1 MAAQLL
7 TDLGEVAQ
15 DTLEFLHVE
24 CDAGLSMAWRPRAI
38 FRKIAPDFLNQGT
51 SLPVAISKRVQKV
64 KPSPTLAVTAR
75 YLALKAEGKDIIGL
89 GAGEPDFDT
98 PTHIADAGVEAIRT
112 GVTRYTAV
120 DGTAE
125 LKDAIIAKF
134 KRDNGLT
141 YARNQVL
148 VSSGAKQT
156 CFNLC
161 AALLDPGDECLI
173 PAPYWVSYP
182 DMALLA
188 DGIPVF
194 IYGGPDQGYKI
205 TAAQLAAAITPR
217 SKLFFINSP
226 SNPTGAAY
234 TKAELQALGDVLAMH
249 PNIIIASDE
258 MYEHIYWA
266 DEPFAS
272 FVQANPN
279 LYDRTVTINGVSK
292 AYAMTGWRIG
302 YCGGPKDIVTAMA
315 TVQGQSTSNASSI
328 SQRASAVA
336 LNGDQRCVTE
346 MNKAFKARHD
356 YVVAALNAI
365 PGVSC
370 LPGAGTFYAFAHVA
384 GAMRTL
390 GLKDDNE
397 FAEYLL
403 LHAGVAVVPGS
414 GFGAPDHMR
423 ISFAC
428 SLQTLQEA
436 VRRIGKALTA
446 VEAKRA

>member
-1 MAAQLL
+1 LATVL
-7 TDLGEVAQ
+7 
-15 DTLEFLHVE
+15 
-24 CDAGLSMAWRPRAI
+24 
-38 FRKIAPDFLNQGT
+38 
-51 SLPVAISKRVQKV
+51 SKRVQKV

-75 YLALKAEGKDIIGL
+75 AAKLKSEGKDIIGL

-98 PTHIADAGVEAIRT
+98 PVHIADAGVDAIRK

-134 KRDNGLT
+134 KRDNGLIYDRT
-141 YARNQVL
+141 QIL

-156 CFNLC
+156 CFNVC
-161 AALLDPGDECLI
+161 AALLDPGDECVI

-188 DGIPVF
+188 DGIPVSV
-194 IYGGPDQGYKI
+194 YAGPAQGYKI
-205 TAAQLAAAITPR
+205 TASQLAAAITPR
-217 SKLFFINSP
+217 TKLFIINSP

-234 TKAELQALGDVLAMH
+234 TKAELQALGAVLAKH
-249 PNIIIASDE
+249 SQIIIASDE

-266 DEPFAS
+266 PEPFTA
-272 FVQANPN
+272 FAQANPQ

-302 YCGGPKDIVTAMA
+302 YCGGPKEIIAAMS
-315 TVQGQSTSNASSI
+315 TIQGQSTSNASSI
-328 SQRASAVA
+328 SQRASTVA
-336 LNGDQRCVTE
+336 LNGDQSCVAE

-356 YVVAALNAI
+356 FVVAGLNAI
-365 PGVSC
+365 PGISC
-370 LPGAGTFYAFAHVA
+370 LAGAGTFYAFAQVE
-384 GAMRTL
+384 GAMHAL
-390 GLKDDNE
+390 GVKDDNE

-403 LHAGVAVVPGS
+403 VHAGVAVVPGS
-414 GFGAPDHMR
+414 GFGAPNHMR

-428 SLQTLQEA
+428 SMETLKDA
-436 VRRIGKALTA
+436 LSRIERVVTA
-446 VEAKRA
+446 APVAKRA